1 MLGIQ
6 FAVFVKVVGMQIWS
20 VHKLYNYHV
29 NEINA
34 VHVLCLNFMMVVVS
48 FFVIKSRNYVGSIA
62 FAILFIILA
71 ICFNWW
77 VCKQQVLSRVVDVY
91 CLQKYVHY
99 IFT

>member
-1 MLGIQ
+1 MKLMQSMFSVSISWWWLFRFLCEIHFYEYML
-6 FAVFVKVVGMQIWS
+6 
-20 VHKLYNYHV
+20 
-29 NEINA
+29 
-34 VHVLCLNFMMVVVS
+34 
-48 FFVIKSRNYVGSIA
+48 IKSRNYVGSIA